1 MGDANNLLV
10 GTAAAGA
17 DGTGLAWF
25 GITGTTAPTD
35 AVTALNAGYKDGGL
49 ITEEGLV
56 ISFNETNKKIK
67 AYGSQAT
74 QRVLV
79 TDQEFTFKLRF
90 LETNEISQAVFWRK
104 TIGSITPTVSTGA
117 FSVTAGTVSR
127 NLFTFVGDVV
137 DVTSGTNHLRF
148 HAASCEVTG
157 RDDLSIANGNEI
169 GWGVTITAYP
179 VAGVAMTMFAAIP
192 NLG

>member
-1 MGDANNLLV
+1 MGDSNNLLV
-10 GTAAAGA
+10 GTAAAGT

-25 GITGTTAPTD
+25 GVTGTTAPTD
-35 AVTALNAGYKDGGL
+35 AVTALNAGYKDAGL

-56 ISFNETNKKIK
+56 VDFSETNKKIK

-79 TDQEFTFKLRF
+79 TDQEFTFKLKF
-90 LETNEISQAVFWRK
+90 LETNEISQAIFWRK
-104 TIGSITPTVSTGA
+104 VIGSIVPAAATGA
-117 FSVTAGTVSR
+117 FSVTAGTATR
-127 NLFTFVGDVV
+127 NLFAFVGDVV
-137 DVTSGTNHLRF
+137 DTTNAVNHLRF
-148 HAASCEVTG
+148 SAASCEVTG
-157 RDDLSIANGNEI
+157 RDSLSIANGNEI